1 MSVIGATES
10 EIAKVQEQD
19 EKMAVKQKPRQF
31 HPSLLKNSSPRR
43 TPSSSLGPPVFGRC
57 GAHSSTPEGSP
68 LQADVVKYL
77 ERLASDPAVLHVCK
91 LHSYQVGLLSEL
103 LPHENP
109 ELLGLNVN
117 KGEKILLRIRTDEE
131 DGFRDYKTTRRVL
144 MHELAHNEI
153 SDHPPE
159 FKILNSQLNR
169 EVESFERSRARG
181 THVLDTTPMYQPVPG
196 RDIEEDLEERR
207 LRILAAT
214 EARLAKLDQDIDAG
228 CGSGGANLS

>member
-1 MSVIGATES
+1 MEDVALTIKYRSQTHVISIAKSSTLSQLQEKIYDITRVQPAHQKLLAPQCGQRIAEILRSGAAEDVTLDSLQVKDGIRMSVIGATES

-144 MHELAHNEI
+144 MHELAHNE
-153 SDHPPE
+153 
-159 FKILNSQLNR
+159 
-169 EVESFERSRARG
+169 V
-181 THVLDTTPMYQPVPG
+181 
-196 RDIEEDLEERR
+196 
-207 LRILAAT
+207 RIVFY
-214 EARLAKLDQDIDAG
+214 
-228 CGSGGANLS
+228 